1 MFKKLPIINSL
12 KGEVGEL
19 IENKRIGLNYSA
31 GDIDSLLTQIL
42 IFYKNRNLLVEYKN
56 NMNEC
61 KDYYNKENQYSK
73 FSLLIKS
80 KIK

>member
-1 MFKKLPIINSL
+1 MVVICH
-12 KGEVGEL
+12 
-19 IENKRIGLNYSA
+19 
-31 GDIDSLLTQIL
+31 LLEFIL
-42 IFYKNRNLLVEYKN
+42 IVATIGVIYDSFFYKNRNLLVEYKN

-61 KDYYNKENQYSK
+61 KDYYSKENQYSK